1 MSADGASLESALA
14 REWFDTEVDG
24 VEGRPGLRFGCTMC
38 GNCCSGPS
46 GYVLVD
52 DQETAA
58 LAARLKM
65 SVQEFVEGYTH
76 QMLRGRS
83 LNERRRE
90 DGSLDCV
97 FLDRESIP
105 GRAICGVYEDRP
117 KQCRTWPFWSS
128 VIRDRAAWDRA
139 SKRCPGIGKGVLVS
153 PDEIRILRD
162 RVAM

>member
-1 MSADGASLESALA
+1 MEGASLESALA
-14 REWFDTEVDG
+14 REWFDAHIDEA
-24 VEGRPGLRFGCTMC
+24 EGKPGLRFGCTMC

-52 DQETAA
+52 EAETAA

-65 SVQEFVEGYTH
+65 DVPAFVETYTH

-83 LNERRRE
+83 LNERRTE
-90 DGSLDCV
+90 NGSLDCI
-97 FLDRESIP
+97 FLDRETIP

-128 VIRDRAAWDRA
+128 VIKDRASWQRG
-139 SKRCPGIGKGVLVS
+139 SKRCPGIGKGTLVS
-153 PDEIRILRD
+153 PEQIRILRD